1 MKQSIKSTTRTIFDG
16 KPYDSIEALLRT
28 RKAIGPARFYMK
40 KNAKALSK
48 VLFSIYSKLSNI
60 LDKTI
65 ADTLGGKIIPNIS
78 GRGVIPDIIFDDTVA
93 EGKSISTTVDT
104 SGIVTKASKI
114 AIAGGRGTRLKEGSK
129 NYVTGAKGGKLTEE
143 TANITRSFIDRL
155 VAAKDNQQELKKI
168 MSGKSSAATILRKNF
183 MLKSGDIRVPL
194 TVGNKQELRAIRFTW
209 KDVKKSKYAKIK
221 ITIDKKT
228 GHVFFNIYFTSSLV
242 RDTLNKA
249 TGNMIKTLKP
259 LTDTLAEDLA
269 EGFAQ
274 FSPKVIKF
282 LNSQKMTKDIIYDEG
297 SALIGK
303 GTIKTKKKTQSGRQ
317 VQSFISGAQLSTLV
331 RKRMGK
337 IMPKGPRRGPPL
349 SPNVLTERTGRFRR
363 STRIIPNYRKNM
375 MQYFYNPLYG
385 VHRDT
390 DRNPDELIEKSVK
403 EVVTA
408 LFTRQF
414 RIVRGF

>member
-1 MKQSIKSTTRTIFDG
+1 MKQSLKTTSRAVFDG
-16 KPYDSIEALLRT
+16 KPYKSLEELLNT
-28 RKAIGPARFYMK
+28 RKVIGPGRFYMK

-129 NYVTGAKGGKLTEE
+129 DYVTGAKGGELTTEK
-143 TANITRSFIDRL
+143 ANITQSFIDRL

-168 MSGKSSAATILRKNF
+168 MSDKRSNAATILRKNF

-209 KDVKKSKYAKIK
+209 KDVQKSKYAKIK

-249 TGNMIKTLKP
+249 TGNMIQTLKP
-259 LTDTLAEDLA
+259 LTDMLAKDLA
-269 EGFAQ
+269 EEFAQ

-303 GTIKTKKKTQSGRQ
+303 GAIKTKKRGSQAQR
-317 VQSFISGAQLSTLV
+317 FISGAQLSTLV

-403 EVVTA
+403 EIVTA

>member
-1 MKQSIKSTTRTIFDG
+1 MKQSIKTTTRTVFDG
-16 KPYDSIEALLRT
+16 KPYDSLEALLNT
-28 RKAIGPARFYMK
+28 RKVIGPARFYMK
-40 KNAKALSK
+40 KNSKALSK
-48 VLFSIYSKLSNI
+48 VLFSIYSKLSET

-65 ADTLGGKIIPNIS
+65 ADTLGGKVIPNIS
-78 GRGVIPDIIFDDTVA
+78 GRGVVPDIIFDDDKVA
-93 EGKSISTTVDT
+93 EAKSISTTVDR

-114 AIAGGRGTRLKEGSK
+114 AIAGGRGAGLKPGSK
-129 NYVTGAKGGKLTEE
+129 EFITGAKGGKLTYE
-143 TANITRSFIDRL
+143 TGNITQLFIDRL

-168 MSGKSSAATILRKNF
+168 MGGKSNAATILRKNF

-228 GHVFFNIYFTSSLV
+228 GNVFFNIYFTSSLV
-242 RDTLNKA
+242 RNTLNKA
-249 TGNMIKTLKP
+249 SGNMIQTLKP
-259 LTDTLAEDLA
+259 LTDMLAEDLA

-303 GTIKTKKKTQSGRQ
+303 GTIKTKKRGSQA
-317 VQSFISGAQLSTLV
+317 QSFISGAQLSTLV

-337 IMPKGPRRGPPL
+337 IMFKGPRRGPPL

-363 STRIIPNYRKNM
+363 STTVIPNYRKNM
-375 MQYFYNPLYG
+375 MSYFYDPIYG

-390 DRNPDELIEKSVK
+390 DRNPDELIENSIR
-403 EVVTA
+403 EIVTG
-408 LFTRQF
+408 LFSRQF
-414 RIVRGF
+414 KIVRGF

>member
-1 MKQSIKSTTRTIFDG
+1 MKQALKTTSRAVFDG
-16 KPYDSIEALLRT
+16 KPYKSLEELLNT
-28 RKAIGPARFYMK
+28 RKVIGPGRFYMK

-129 NYVTGAKGGKLTEE
+129 DYVTGAKGGELTTEK
-143 TANITRSFIDRL
+143 ANITQSFIDRL

-168 MSGKSSAATILRKNF
+168 MSDKRSNAATILRKNF

-209 KDVKKSKYAKIK
+209 KDVQKSKYAKIK

-249 TGNMIKTLKP
+249 TGNMIQTLKP
-259 LTDTLAEDLA
+259 LTDMLAKDLA
-269 EGFAQ
+269 EEFAQ

-303 GTIKTKKKTQSGRQ
+303 GAIKTKKRGSQAQR
-317 VQSFISGAQLSTLV
+317 FISGAQLSTLV

-403 EVVTA
+403 EIVTA